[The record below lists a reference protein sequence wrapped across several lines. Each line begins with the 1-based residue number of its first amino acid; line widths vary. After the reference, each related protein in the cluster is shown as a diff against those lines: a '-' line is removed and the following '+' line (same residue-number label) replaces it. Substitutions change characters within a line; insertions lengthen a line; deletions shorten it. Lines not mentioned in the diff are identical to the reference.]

1 MLAETVKI
9 GNSDD
14 NLGKDMPEGVQIVM
28 AIPIGDGL
36 MPTTTT
42 DIRVETIATLETIDA
57 RLRWLSA
64 WTVHNANHL
73 REKRDG
79 LKVGGHQASCAS
91 MTAIMAALYFHAL
104 RPQDKVSVKPHAG
117 PVLQAIHYLLGNQ
130 SLDQLQRFRALG
142 GAQSYPSRTK
152 DRIPVDFSTGSVGL
166 GVAVTAFSSLVQ
178 DYLIAHGHMAEAEA
192 GRMIALM
199 GDAELDE
206 GNIYECL
213 IEGYKHDIRNCWW
226 VVDYN
231 RQSLDSTT
239 ADRMFRR
246 FDDIF
251 ETCGWRVVT
260 LKSGKLQREVFARP
274 GGMAISEWIDAC
286 PNAEF
291 AVLTYQGGAAWRAR
305 LLADIGDKP
314 HVKKLIDSFDDEGL
328 AALMTNLG
336 GHCIESLID
345 AFDSAQDDTP
355 TLFIAY
361 TVKGYGLPL
370 AGHKDNH
377 SGMMNPAQIEQ
388 LRRSMGIAEGSE
400 WEPFGGLGDNQAAQL
415 KAFVAESALARK
427 SPEPVAPMVPVPA
440 RLPVP
445 AGEVQSTQAA
455 FGNVLLDLARS
466 AEPLADRIVTTAPD
480 VTQTTN
486 LGAFVNQRG
495 LFRRAEMADVFRAA
509 KIPSAQKWAAS
520 AAGQHVE
527 LGIAE
532 TNFFLALTTMGL
544 AAPHFG
550 TRLLPVGTVYDPFIA
565 RGLDALNY
573 GCYSDARFLLVG
585 TPSGLTLGPEGGAHQ
600 SINTPLIGMGQP
612 GLAYFE
618 PAYADELAL
627 TMRWAFEHM
636 QKPDGSSVYLRLS
649 TRQIPQIARA
659 DDGWEADALKG
670 AYWLRRPGPGAEAA
684 IVYTGAIAPEALQAW
699 EQLLDDIPGLGL
711 LAVTSPDL
719 LHRDW
724 SAARAARWTGN
735 TPQRSHIETIL
746 SELAPGAGLVTVLDG
761 SPGALSWLGGVTGMR
776 VSPLGID
783 RFGQTGDLPD
793 LYRTYRLDAEAI
805 IDAAAE
811 LFLGN

>member
-1 MLAETVKI
+1 MPTMIADALAEKI
-9 GNSDD
+9 ANIEALD
-14 NLGKDMPEGVQIVM
+14 
-28 AIPIGDGL
+28 
-36 MPTTTT
+36 T
-42 DIRVETIATLETIDA
+42 

-64 WTVHNANHL
+64 WTVHNANHI
-73 REKRDG
+73 RQKRDG

-104 RPQDKVSVKPHAG
+104 RPQDKVAVKPHAG
-117 PVLQAIHYLLGNQ
+117 PVLQAIHYLLGHQ
-130 SLDQLQRFRALG
+130 SLEQLQQFRALG

-152 DRIPVDFSTGSVGL
+152 DKIPVDFSTGSVGL
-166 GVAVTAFSSLVQ
+166 GVAITAFSSLVQ
-178 DYLIAHGHMAEAEA
+178 DYLIAHGSMAAADA
-192 GRMIALM
+192 GRMISLM

-251 ETCGWRVVT
+251 ETCGWRVIT
-260 LKSGKLQREVFARP
+260 LKHGKLQRAAFARP
-274 GGMAISEWIDAC
+274 GGKSLEDWIGNC

-291 AVLTYQGGAAWRAR
+291 AVLTYQGGAAWRTR
-305 LLADIGDKP
+305 LLADIGARP
-314 HVKKLIDSFDDEGL
+314 HVKKLLDSFDDDGL

-336 GHCIESLID
+336 GHCVASLME
-345 AFDSAQDDTP
+345 AFDSAQDERP

-377 SGMMNPAQIEQ
+377 SGMMNPAQMEQ
-388 LRRSMGIAEGSE
+388 FRDHMGISAGDE
-400 WEPFGGLGDNQAAQL
+400 WEPFGGLGGNMAARL
-415 KAFVAESALARK
+415 EAFVDQSILATQPAEAR
-427 SPEPVAPMVPVPA
+427 PVAVPVPL

-445 AGEVQSTQAA
+445 QGETQSTQAA
-455 FGNVLLDLARS
+455 FGHVLLDLAKS
-466 AEPLADRIVTTAPD
+466 SDELADHIVTTAPD

-486 LGAFVNQRG
+486 LGGFVNQRG
-495 LFRRAEMADVFRAA
+495 LFRRSDLADVFREA
-509 KIPSAQKWAAS
+509 KIPSAQKWAAH
-520 AAGQHVE
+520 AAGQHIE

-532 TNFFLALTTMGL
+532 NNFFLLLTSLGL

-550 TRLLPVGTVYDPFIA
+550 TRLIPVGTVYDPFIA

-618 PAYADELAL
+618 PVYADEVVLF
-627 TMRWAFEHM
+627 MRWAFEHL

-649 TRQIPQIARA
+649 TRVIAQTAREN
-659 DDGWEADALKG
+659 DDWEGDALKG
-670 AYWLRRPGPGAEAA
+670 AYWLRKPAPGAEAA
-684 IVYTGAIAPEALQAW
+684 IAFTGAIAPEVLAAY
-699 EQLLDDIPGLGL
+699 EALLDDIPGLGL
-711 LAVTSPDL
+711 LNVTSPDL

-724 SAARAARWTGN
+724 SARRAGRWTGD
-735 TPQRSHIETIL
+735 TAAPCHIEGLL
-746 SELAPGAGLVTVLDG
+746 SDLSPRAGIVTAIDG
-761 SPGALSWLGGVTGMR
+761 SPGALSWLGGVKGMR
-776 VSPLGID
+776 ISPLGID

-805 IDAAAE
+805 IDAMAE
-811 LFLGN
+811 LYLRQ

>member
-1 MLAETVKI
+1 MTHIVADTREEKIAAIET
-9 GNSDD
+9 
-14 NLGKDMPEGVQIVM
+14 L
-28 AIPIGDGL
+28 
-36 MPTTTT
+36 
-42 DIRVETIATLETIDA
+42 DA
-57 RLRWLSA
+57 RLRWLSS
-64 WTVHNANHL
+64 WIVHNANHI
-73 REKRDG
+73 RPKRDG

-91 MTAIMAALYFHAL
+91 MTAIIAALYFHAL

-130 SLDQLQRFRALG
+130 SLEQLQQFRALG

-152 DRIPVDFSTGSVGL
+152 DKIPVDFSTGSVGL
-166 GVAVTAFSSLVQ
+166 GVAITAFSSLVQ
-178 DYLIAHGHMAEAEA
+178 DYLIAHGSIDEANA
-192 GRMIALM
+192 GRMISLM

-251 ETCGWRVVT
+251 ETTGWRVIT
-260 LKSGKLQREVFARP
+260 LKHGKLQRAAFARP
-274 GGMAISEWIDAC
+274 GGKSLEDWIENC

-305 LLADIGDKP
+305 LHADIGGKP
-314 HVKKLIDSFDDEGL
+314 RVKKLLDSFDDDGL

-336 GHCIESLID
+336 GHCIESLMD
-345 AFDSAQDDTP
+345 AFDSADDERP

-377 SGMMNPAQIEQ
+377 SGMMNPAQIGQ
-388 LRRSMGIAEGSE
+388 LRTTMGIETGEE
-400 WEPFGGLGDNQAAQL
+400 WEPFAGLGGNMAAKL
-415 KAFVAESALARK
+415 KNFIGSGVLAAK
-427 SPEPVAPMVPVPA
+427 PAEPVADYIPVPA
-440 RLPVP
+440 RLAVP
-445 AGEVQSTQAA
+445 SGDVQSTQAA
-455 FGNVLLDLARS
+455 FGHVLLDLAKS
-466 AEPLADRIVTTAPD
+466 SEALADRIITTAPD

-486 LGAFVNQRG
+486 LGGFVNQRG
-495 LFRRAEMADVFRAA
+495 LFRRSDVADLFREA
-509 KIPSAQKWAAS
+509 KIPSAQKWAAH
-520 AAGQHVE
+520 AAGQHIE

-532 TNFFLALTTMGL
+532 NNFFLLLTSLGL

-550 TRLLPVGTVYDPFIA
+550 TRLIPVGTVYDPFIA

-618 PAYADELAL
+618 PAYADEVAL
-627 TMRWAFEHM
+627 FMRWAFEHLQM
-636 QKPDGSSVYLRLS
+636 PDGSSVYLRLS
-649 TRQIPQIARA
+649 TRQVPQVERA
-659 DDGWEADALKG
+659 NTDWEADALKG
-670 AYWLRRPGPGAEAA
+670 GYWLRRPAAGAEAA
-684 IVYTGAIAPEALQAW
+684 IAFTGAIAPEVLASYD
-699 EQLLDDIPGLGL
+699 QLLDDIPGLGVL
-711 LAVTSPDL
+711 NVTSPDV
-719 LHRDW
+719 LHREW
-724 SAARAARWTGN
+724 SASKAARWTDKN
-735 TPQRSHIETIL
+735 AQPCHAEDLL
-746 SELAPGAGLVTVLDG
+746 SVLAPDAGIVTVIDG
-761 SPGALSWLGGVTGMR
+761 SPGALSWLGGVQGMR
-776 VSPLGID
+776 VSPLGTD

-793 LYRTYRLDAEAI
+793 LYAEYRLDSVAI
-805 IDAAAE
+805 IDAMAE
-811 LFLGN
+811 LFLKR

>member
-1 MLAETVKI
+1 MTHIVADTREEKIAAIET
-9 GNSDD
+9 
-14 NLGKDMPEGVQIVM
+14 L
-28 AIPIGDGL
+28 
-36 MPTTTT
+36 
-42 DIRVETIATLETIDA
+42 DA
-57 RLRWLSA
+57 RLRWLSS
-64 WTVHNANHL
+64 WIVHNANHI
-73 REKRDG
+73 RPKRDG

-130 SLDQLQRFRALG
+130 SLEQLQQFRALG

-152 DRIPVDFSTGSVGL
+152 DKIPVDFSTGSVGL
-166 GVAVTAFSSLVQ
+166 GVAITAFSSLVQ
-178 DYLIAHGHMAEAEA
+178 DYLIAHGSIEETNA
-192 GRMIALM
+192 GRMISLM

-231 RQSLDSTT
+231 RQSLDNTT

-251 ETCGWRVVT
+251 ETTGWRVIT
-260 LKSGKLQREVFARP
+260 LKHGKLQRAAFARP
-274 GGMAISEWIDAC
+274 GGKSLEDWIENC

-291 AVLTYQGGAAWRAR
+291 AVLTYQGGAAWRTR
-305 LLADIGDKP
+305 LHADIGGKP
-314 HVKKLIDSFDDEGL
+314 HVKKLLDSFDDDGL

-336 GHCIESLID
+336 GHCIESLMD
-345 AFDSAQDDTP
+345 AFDSADDERP

-377 SGMMNPAQIEQ
+377 SGMMNPAQIDQ
-388 LRRSMGIAEGSE
+388 LRTMMGIEAGEE
-400 WEPFGGLGDNQAAQL
+400 WAPFAGLGGNMAAKL
-415 KAFVAESALARK
+415 KNFIGSGVLAAK
-427 SPEPVAPMVPVPA
+427 PAEPVADYIPVPA
-440 RLPVP
+440 RLAVP
-445 AGEVQSTQAA
+445 SGDVQSTQAA
-455 FGNVLLDLARS
+455 FGHVLLDLAKS
-466 AEPLADRIVTTAPD
+466 SEALADRIITTAPD

-486 LGAFVNQRG
+486 LGGFVNQRG
-495 LFRRAEMADVFRAA
+495 LFRRSDVADLFREA
-509 KIPSAQKWAAS
+509 KIPSAQKWAAH
-520 AAGQHVE
+520 AAGQHIE

-532 TNFFLALTTMGL
+532 NNFFLLLTSLGL

-550 TRLLPVGTVYDPFIA
+550 TRLIPVGTVYDPFIA

-618 PAYADELAL
+618 PAYADEVAL
-627 TMRWAFEHM
+627 FMRWAFEHLQM
-636 QKPDGSSVYLRLS
+636 PDGSSVYLRLS
-649 TRQIPQIARA
+649 TRQVPQVERA
-659 DDGWEADALKG
+659 NTDWEADALKG
-670 AYWLRRPGPGAEAA
+670 GYWLRRPAAGAEAA
-684 IVYTGAIAPEALQAW
+684 IAFTGTIAPEVLAAYD
-699 EQLLDDIPGLGL
+699 QLLDDIPGLGVL
-711 LAVTSPDL
+711 NVTSPDV
-719 LHRDW
+719 LHREW
-724 SAARAARWTGN
+724 SASKAARWTDKN
-735 TPQRSHIETIL
+735 AQTCHVEDLL
-746 SELAPGAGLVTVLDG
+746 SALAPDAGIVTVIDG
-761 SPGALSWLGGVTGMR
+761 SPGALSWLGGVQGMR
-776 VSPLGID
+776 VSPLGTD

-793 LYRTYRLDAEAI
+793 LYAEYRLDSVAI
-805 IDAAAE
+805 IDAMAE
-811 LFLGN
+811 LFLKR

>member
-1 MLAETVKI
+1 MATV
-9 GNSDD
+9 
-14 NLGKDMPEGVQIVM
+14 L
-28 AIPIGDGL
+28 
-36 MPTTTT
+36 T
-42 DIRVETIATLETIDA
+42 DHRKEKIATIEALDA
-57 RLRWLSA
+57 RLRWLSS
-64 WTVHNANHL
+64 WIVHNANHL

-130 SLDQLQRFRALG
+130 SLQQLQQFRALG

-152 DRIPVDFSTGSVGL
+152 DKIPVDFSTGSVGL
-166 GVAVTAFSSLVQ
+166 GVAITAFSSLVQ
-178 DYLIAHGHMAEAEA
+178 DYLVAHGSLDEADA
-192 GRMIALM
+192 GRMISLM

-213 IEGYKHDIRNCWW
+213 IEAYKHDIRNCWW

-260 LKSGKLQREVFARP
+260 LKNGKLQRAAFSRP
-274 GGMAISEWIDAC
+274 GGKSLEDWIENC
-286 PNAEF
+286 PNADF
-291 AVLTYQGGAAWRAR
+291 AVLTYKGGAAWRER
-305 LLADIGDKP
+305 LIADIGGKP
-314 HVKKLIDSFDDEGL
+314 HVAKLLDSFDDDGL

-336 GHCIESLID
+336 GHCIESLMD
-345 AFDSAQDDTP
+345 AFDSADDERP

-388 LRRSMGIAEGSE
+388 LRASMGVDVGQE
-400 WEPFGGLGDNQAAQL
+400 WEPFAGLGGNIAARL
-415 KAFVAESALARK
+415 KDFVGQSVLAHK
-427 SPEPVAPMVPVPA
+427 PQEPDAPVIAVPE

-445 AGEVQSTQAA
+445 SGDVQSTQAA
-455 FGNVLLDLARS
+455 FGNVLLDLAKS
-466 AEPLADRIVTTAPD
+466 SETLADRIVTTAPD

-486 LGAFVNQRG
+486 LGGFVNQRG
-495 LFRRAEMADVFRAA
+495 LFRRSDVADIFRDA
-509 KIPSAQKWAAS
+509 KIPSAQKWAAH
-520 AAGQHVE
+520 AAGQHIE

-532 TNFFLALTTMGL
+532 NNFFLLLTSLGL

-550 TRLLPVGTVYDPFIA
+550 TRLIPVGTVYDPFIA

-618 PAYADELAL
+618 PAYADEVAL
-627 TMRWAFEHM
+627 FMRWAFEHL

-649 TRQIPQIARA
+649 TRQVPQVQRA
-659 DDGWEADALKG
+659 GTAWEADALKG
-670 AYWLRRPGPGAEAA
+670 GYWLRQPAPGAEAA
-684 IVYTGAIAPEALQAW
+684 IVFTGAIAPEVLAAFD
-699 EQLLDDIPGLGL
+699 QLADDIPGLGVL
-711 LAVTSPDL
+711 NVTSPDV

-724 SAARAARWTGN
+724 SASKAARWTDKP
-735 TPQRSHIETIL
+735 TQTCHAEDLL
-746 SELAPGAGLVTVLDG
+746 SVLAPDAGLVTVIDG
-761 SPGALSWLGGVTGMR
+761 SPGALSWLGGVSGMR
-776 VSPLGID
+776 VSPLGTD
-783 RFGQTGDLPD
+783 RFGQTGDLID
-793 LYRTYRLDAEAI
+793 LYDTYRLDAVAI
-805 IDAAAE
+805 IDAMAE
-811 LFLGN
+811 LFLKR